1 MKTINR
7 KGGFIMKR
15 TFNRILSVILTAA
28 TMISSL
34 AVPASATTTVSAP
47 VASIKSGTHYASY
60 CEHSEKNPGYH
71 YYYDDG
77 KIVKSFREC
86 VGYYESLPISLS
98 CSTKGATIYFET
110 EVTSSDS
117 SWTGNARFEK
127 GLTYSKP
134 IEITEDTK
142 ITAYA
147 VKNGVKSETVT
158 YTYKICSKIRL
169 SHEGGTYDDPISIQV
184 TNQDGTPL
192 SGYIYYTTDGSKPT
206 LNSKQPVTRSLT
218 FFEYSYIDISE
229 SCTLRML
236 VVPPKGSGKTS
247 YYLTEKYVIKG
258 SDSSTSSSKKPYE
271 DKYYYNT
278 LTDGQKENYA
288 ALYDAATFGV
298 NGTLKSSVGKGG
310 ESKVR
315 DAFFNENPE
324 FPIDML
330 GWQGTTVFTNNS
342 TAQQKKIKTATK
354 DLIAEAKKLSSDYDK
369 VKYFHDEIIKMTK
382 YSASSS
388 GNQNAYGVFV
398 NKKAACRGYANA
410 FAYLCQAVGIECII
424 VDGYVA
430 AGDHAWNMVK
440 VDGNW
445 YHTDL
450 TWDDPTNLNT
460 VKYTYFLLSDAQMGK
475 DHTVDTHLDIPS
487 APKSYSKSNT
497 NSNTSTT
504 DKEDKDTTSSS
515 SKDKTNSS
523 NSSVIDTRLLE
534 PNVFDLAV
542 GSRVKLS
549 YLFDKVDGVS
559 FSSSDKSVVKIVK
572 TSSGTRYVKGVGEGE
587 AIITAKY
594 KGETAKINVYV
605 VDINDENSKFSLSA
619 KKSVYVGKTIKITAK
634 IDTTTDEY
642 ITWVI
647 PNKKYFEV
655 VASSGD
661 NSRYI
666 TLKALKK
673 GTTKIYAITS
683 TGDVKTISITIK

>member
-1 MKTINR
+1 
-7 KGGFIMKR
+7 MKR

-34 AVPASATTTVSAP
+34 AVPVSAATTVDAP
-47 VASIKSGTHYASY
+47 VASKKSGTYY
-60 CEHSEKNPGYH
+60 TELCEHTVDNPGFH
-71 YYYDDG
+71 YDYDSTTKKVEKIDG
-77 KIVKSFREC
+77 KC
-86 VGYYESLPISLS
+86 YGNTGSLLIELS
-98 CSTKGATIYFET
+98 SSTKGAKIYFDIECTTLAET
-110 EVTSSDS
+110 YKDSGIYVKTKYTGYEYSDS
-117 SWTGNARFEK
+117 F
-127 GLTYSKP
+127 P
-134 IEITEDTK
+134 IRLGMDTK

-147 VKNGVKSETVT
+147 IKNGVKSETVT
-158 YTYKICSKIRL
+158 YTYNVIKPIKL
-169 SHEGGTYDDPISIQV
+169 SHDEGSYEEPISIEVAQQ
-184 TNQDGTPL
+184 NGLPLDG
-192 SGYIYYTTDGSKPT
+192 YVYYTTDGTKPT
-206 LNSKQPVTRSLT
+206 TNSKSPVNRTSYFLS
-218 FFEYSYIDISE
+218 YSYIDVFE

-236 VVPPKGSGKTS
+236 VVPPYNSGRKS
-247 YYLTEKYVIKG
+247 YYLTKKYVIG
-258 SDSSTSSSKKPYE
+258 DSDSSTSSSKKPYE

-460 VKYTYFLLSDAQMGK
+460 VKYTYFLLSDAQMCK
-475 DHTVDTHLDIPS
+475 DHTVDTPLDIPS

-497 NSNTSTT
+497 SSNTST

-534 PNVFDLAV
+534 PNVLDLAV

-549 YLFDKVDGVS
+549 YLFNKTSGVS
-559 FSSSDKSVVKIVK
+559 FSSSDKSVAKIVK

-587 AIITAKY
+587 ATITAKY

-673 GTTKIYAITS
+673 GTAKVYAITS